1 MPKSNRRVMRAQKKH
16 KEKPSLWT
24 KFIFLIL
31 FIFCFFIFLK
41 LTTRYWSGDDKVA
54 IAFKNDGGDVG
65 VSILDPRL
73 DDFTTL
79 IIPGDTQVEVA
90 ENYGTLRIKNV
101 WQLGINEGKKGRL
114 LSESI
119 SRNFRFPVSL
129 WSDSDAMSLK
139 EGNFFTILKFVMIPK
154 STNIPFGDRVFIGL
168 FALQSGTANKS
179 QIDLGKSQYLTKQKL
194 SDGQI
199 GYVLAGKISEHLQVY
214 FSDNE
219 IAESSARVS
228 IVDGTGKFGIAQI
241 VGEILEVMG
250 GKVVSI
256 DKNNNLSDIDC
267 LVSGKDKKI
276 VKKISTLFSCAK
288 QEVNVDTD
296 LQITLGV
303 KFANRF

>member
-1 MPKSNRRVMRAQKKH
+1 MPKSNRRVMRAQKNH
-16 KEKPSLWT
+16 KKKSRLLT
-24 KFIFLIL
+24 KFIFPIFFIL
-31 FIFCFFIFLK
+31 CFFIFLK
-41 LTTRYWSGDDKVA
+41 VTTRHWNGSDKVA
-54 IAFKNDGGDVG
+54 FAFKNDGGDVG

-90 ENYGTLRIKNV
+90 ENYGTLRIKSV

-119 SRNFRFPVSL
+119 SRNFRFPLSL
-129 WSDSDAMSLK
+129 WSDSDAMSLN
-139 EGNFFTILKFVMIPK
+139 EGNFFTILKFVAIPK
-154 STNIPFGDRVFIGL
+154 GTNIPFGDRVFIGL
-168 FALQSGTANKS
+168 FALQSGSANKS
-179 QIDLGKSQYLTKQKL
+179 QIDLGRSQFLTKQKL
-194 SDGQI
+194 SDGQT
-199 GYVLAGKISEHLQVY
+199 GYVLVGKISEHLQVY

-256 DKNNNLSDIDC
+256 DKNNDLSDTDC
-267 LVSGKDKKI
+267 FVSGKNKKI
-276 VKKISTLFSCAK
+276 VKKISTLFSCAN
-288 QEVNVDTD
+288 QEVSVDTD
-296 LQITLGV
+296 LQIILGV